1 MNKIIYNL
9 TIQNYR
15 NFKYSF
21 QNAKDTF
28 WDDEKSKLIHPGE
41 YGIYREELAK
51 TWLRMFIPEQFE
63 IGSGFL
69 IDSSDNVSHQCDI
82 IIYDK
87 SRSPKIENIDKQMF
101 FPIETVL
108 AVGEIKSDINS
119 IGILNKHLIKLSKV
133 KEMRANI
140 KSHDIYQRHSRGE
153 YYPKQNMYDNLFTFI
168 ICNKLN
174 FNFDIKNIDYA
185 KVDPYCFHNTLLSLE
200 DGVLNYRDANG
211 QPNCN
216 FPFAHGKPLDFHF
229 MNNIDTEELPMPVAS
244 FLSSLLIALSGS
256 TLLNVDMTH
265 YLTDMHTGN
274 K

>member
-9 TIQNYR
+9 TIQNFR
-15 NFKYSF
+15 NFKFSF
-21 QNAKDTF
+21 QNTKDTF
-28 WDDEKSKLIHPGE
+28 WDDANNKLIHPGE
-41 YGIYREELAK
+41 YGKYREELAK
-51 TWLRMFIPEQFE
+51 IWLRMFVPEQFE

-69 IDSSDNVSHQCDI
+69 IDSYDNISHQCDI

-87 SRSPKIENIDKQMF
+87 FRTPKIENIDKQTF

-108 AVGEIKSDINS
+108 VVGEIKSDIKSQNA
-119 IGILNKHLIKLSKV
+119 LNKYLIKLAKV
-133 KEMRANI
+133 KKMRANI
-140 KSHDIYQRHSRGE
+140 KRHDIYQRHSRGK
-153 YYPKQNMYDNLFTFI
+153 YSPKEIMYDNLFTFI

-174 FNFDIKNIDYA
+174 FNLDIEKIDYDD
-185 KVDPYCFHNTLLSLE
+185 VDSYCFHNNVLSLE
-200 DGVLNYRDANG
+200 DGILNYKDRNG
-211 QPNCN
+211 QPNVPYPIVDGN
-216 FPFAHGKPLDFHF
+216 SLDFHF
-229 MNNIDTEELPMPVAS
+229 MENIDSEELPMPVAS